1 MHKLFNRLSNYI
13 YIFPYTNN
21 ERFHL
26 QIGMVLEIKEILQK
40 SENGRMYRNAVG
52 VLVLKTAPTPVVE
65 ETPTVAKKKVR
76 YFSDYFRLSLF

>member
-1 MHKLFNRLSNYI
+1 MHKLFNRLSNCI

-40 SENGRMYRNAVG
+40 GENGKSYRNAVG
-52 VLVLKTAPTPVVE
+52 ILVLKEAEAEVGTPTP
-65 ETPTVAKKKVR
+65 AKKKVR
-76 YFSDYFRLSLF
+76 CFSDYFRLSLF

>member
-40 SENGRMYRNAVG
+40 SENGRI
-52 VLVLKTAPTPVVE
+52 LKTAPTPVVE